1 LVSSSPSGDGGI
13 ERYAYDPWGA
23 RRNPDDWTK
32 TDARTSWITHRG
44 YTGHEHIDAF
54 GVINM
59 NGRVYDPM
67 TAIFFSPDPLV
78 QSTGDWMN
86 YNRYTYCL
94 NNPFRYTDPSGNF
107 FIVDDVVVDAMIIAA
122 IISAVAYTASV
133 ALSPGGF
140 TNWNFCRLGL
150 ATGEGAI
157 AGACTAG
164 IGDLFGAVGG
174 AGGELA
180 DAGINL
186 GSVGNELARAAV
198 HGLSNGLLNSAFGG
212 DFAQGFASGALGS
225 LGGSAFQAFGGEAA
239 KSFIGTV
246 AFSSVSGGL
255 GSVLSGG
262 DFWKGAAIGAIVGAL
277 NHMNEL
283 QKGDETPWMTVAE
296 NERGVKEDGVNRGQD
311 VEKYQKSTGN
321 KPGDSWCSS
330 FVNWTLEQVGIKGT
344 DSGSSLSWLKWG
356 SPLNEPAYGSIG
368 IHINPDG
375 KTGHVG
381 FVAGE
386 NSNNKIVLLGG
397 NQHDMVNYTAFPKS
411 YFSKFVY
418 PSGYNPNYNL
428 LIMYINNSANYR
440 QTR

>member
-1 LVSSSPSGDGGI
+1 VTPDGYKYAKYLSLVELIPSALLR
-13 ERYAYDPWGA
+13 EGA
-23 RRNPDDWTK
+23 RRNPNNWTQAD
-32 TDARTSWITHRG
+32 TRTSLITHRG
-44 YTGHEHIDAF
+44 YTGHEHIDLF
-54 GVINM
+54 GIINM

-67 TAIFFSPDPLV
+67 TAVFFSPDKYV
-78 QSTGDWMN
+78 QDPSDWMN
-86 YNRYTYCL
+86 YNRYSYCL

-140 TNWNFCRLGL
+140 TNWNFCRLGI
-150 ATGEGAI
+150 ATAEGAI
-157 AGACTAG
+157 AGAATAG

-180 DAGINL
+180 NAGINL

-277 NHMNEL
+277 NHWPHAMEKNNTWDKNGDGIL
-283 QKGDETPWMTVAE
+283 QKSEADDWYMNGNGTRINVD
-296 NERGVKEDGVNRGQD
+296 
-311 VEKYQKSTGN
+311 GN
-321 KPGDSWCSS
+321 KIDLSGLDASDMSYDSRKKIYSVDTIKAFEELPYETASTYGGSNFKLVDGEFQMQSQEYHYRMRPWNSISNVGRNILTIIGDPSMTIRPSQIN
-330 FVNWTLEQVGIKGT
+330 VMGGDVTARGKAYMINIK
-344 DSGSSLSWLKWG
+344 
-356 SPLNEPAYGSIG
+356 Y
-368 IHINPDG
+368 
-375 KTGHVG
+375 
-381 FVAGE
+381 
-386 NSNNKIVLLGG
+386 
-397 NQHDMVNYTAFPKS
+397 
-411 YFSKFVY
+411 
-418 PSGYNPNYNL
+418 
-428 LIMYINNSANYR
+428 
-440 QTR
+440 